1 MKTKITYLDGYTVN
15 PGDQSWALIEKLG
28 HFTCYDRTAP
38 EDIVARAAN
47 ADIVLT
53 NKVHLTKA
61 ILSQLPNLKYIGV
74 SATGYNNVDL
84 DAARAQNITVT
95 NVRGYSTSAVA
106 QHTFALL
113 LALTNHVEL
122 HSDSVR
128 QGDWTNATDWC
139 YWRTPLVEIA
149 DKTIGLIGLGDIGT
163 RVAHIARAFGM
174 RVLAHRRSDAPAG
187 EGIELVDLDTLF
199 RESDVISLHCP
210 LTDETSGIINK
221 NSLAKMKSTAYLLN
235 TGRGGLVVEQDLA
248 DALNTKK
255 IAGAA
260 VDVLSTEPPRADNP
274 LLTAHNCLIT
284 PHVAWAFYE
293 SRVRLIQ
300 LVAENI
306 EAFQRGT
313 PINVVN

>member
-1 MKTKITYLDGYTVN
+1 MNITYLDGYTLN
-15 PGDQSWALIEKLG
+15 PGDLSWKSLEDLG
-28 HFTCYDRTAP
+28 NFTCYDRTEPA
-38 EDIVARAAN
+38 DVVARAAD

-53 NKVHLTKA
+53 NKVVLDKK
-61 ILSQLPNLKYIGV
+61 ILAQLPNLKYIGV
-74 SATGYNNVDL
+74 TATGYNNVDL
-84 DAARAQNITVT
+84 DAARAQSITVT

-122 HSDSVR
+122 HSESVR
-128 QGDWTNATDWC
+128 QGDWTNADDWC
-139 YWRTPLVEIA
+139 YWKTPLVEIA

-163 RVAHIARAFGM
+163 RVAGIARAFGM

-187 EGIELVDLDTLF
+187 EGTELVDLDTLF
-199 RESDVISLHCP
+199 RESDVVSLHCP
-210 LTDETSGIINK
+210 LTDDTSGIINK
-221 NSLAKMKSTAYLLN
+221 KSLAKMKSSAYLIN

-248 DALNTKK
+248 DALEAGQL
-255 IAGAA
+255 AGAA

-274 LLTAHNCLIT
+274 LLTAKNCLIT

-293 SRVRLIQ
+293 SRVRLMK

-306 EAFQRGT
+306 TAFQRGAPT
-313 PINVVN
+313 NAVS